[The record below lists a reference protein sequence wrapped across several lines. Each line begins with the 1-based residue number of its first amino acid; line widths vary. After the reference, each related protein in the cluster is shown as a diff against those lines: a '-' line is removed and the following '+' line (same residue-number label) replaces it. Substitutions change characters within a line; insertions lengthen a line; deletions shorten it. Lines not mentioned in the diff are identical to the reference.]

1 MFWKYFPPQLIALA
15 LLLCTALG
23 CGEDST
29 SPLELELRTEA
40 VCVDGVGEFDVFIER
55 QISAIGPVGNDLA
68 ASTNSVWVV
77 ESGSNTVSRLDRD
90 SGSYHDF
97 FVDVGNE
104 RNPYA
109 ATVDETARELWI
121 ANYASDTVSVASMDT
136 GEILEEFE
144 DESFENPST
153 VVLSDTHAYVGN
165 VNFISL
171 AEGYG
176 PGSITVID
184 RANSQVVGVL
194 ETEFKNPQFMAVE
207 VVDGSATLLVSSG
220 GELER
225 RNDRV
230 EVVSEGGLEIYD
242 INADPVA
249 PDHQSFALGQVTAG
263 NKGAPG
269 EPLLSPDGGR
279 LYFVSGNAP
288 VLFVFDLLGRE
299 WVHDASSPIEIYQ
312 TDGDATHKAVL
323 DTDGLLWIT
332 AFNEDALYLFDT
344 SCLENVAPPI
354 DLGRVANM
362 LEGPQSILVV
372 DDGAAA
378 REGYVVMTISN
389 ALGRVRLVPV
399 EDQ

>member
-1 MFWKYFPPQLIALA
+1 MFLKYFPPQLTVLA
-15 LLLCTALG
+15 LVLCTASG

-29 SPLELELRTEA
+29 GPLEPELRTEA
-40 VCVDGVGEFDVFIER
+40 VCADGVGEFDVFVER

-77 ESGSNTVSRLDRD
+77 ESGSNTVSRLDRET
-90 SGSYHDF
+90 GSYHDF

-109 ATVDETARELWI
+109 ATVDETARELWV
-121 ANYASDTVSVASMDT
+121 ANYASNTVSVASKDT
-136 GEILEEFE
+136 GEILVEFE

-184 RANSQVVGVL
+184 RAESQVVGVL

-230 EVVSEGGLEIYD
+230 AVVSEGGLEIFD
-242 INADPVA
+242 INADPVT
-249 PDHQSFALGQVTAG
+249 PNRESFALGQLTVG
-263 NKGAPG
+263 DVGAPG
-269 EPLLSPDGGR
+269 TPLLSPDGGS
-279 LYFVSGNAP
+279 LYLVSGNAP
-288 VLFVFDLLGRE
+288 VLFVFDLLERE

-312 TDGDATHKAVL
+312 TDGDATHKAVM
-323 DTDGLLWIT
+323 DPDGLLWIT

-344 SCLENVAPPI
+344 SCHEKVAPPI

-372 DDGAAA
+372 DDGAA